1 MTFSR
6 PKIWKCQKNL
16 LYLRPKIVTFSNMKQ
31 IPYGI
36 TDFELIRKEDYY
48 YVDKTRFIGMIEQ
61 EARYVFL
68 LRPRRFGKSLLTNAI
83 AAYYDLRMAD
93 KYEAIFKGT
102 DIYANPTKERNK
114 YMVLKFNFSG
124 VDSNPDKV
132 EASFNERV
140 LIALDSFI
148 HKYQEYL
155 PVETLEWVMSVN
167 VCHDA
172 FARLMEMVTRSEER
186 IYLLVD
192 EYDNFA
198 NTLLSY
204 DEKGYMTLT
213 HGTGFFRLFFN
224 QIKAATTDNSPAI
237 SRMFITGVTPLTLSD
252 VTSGFNIGCNLSMK
266 YEFNEAMGFNES
278 EVRAMLEYYRDA
290 AGTFHHSVD
299 ELIEIMKPYYNN
311 SCFNASSLDD
321 DRMFNS
327 DMVLYFMRNYVSL
340 GKLPESMID
349 FNVSSDM
356 NKIRKMV
363 SYDKHNDE
371 KGKIIERIL
380 NDGYIKT
387 VVTGEFKLADL
398 GKKSSLVSL
407 LYYLGLLS
415 YGKDSK
421 GYTALVITNQTIREQ
436 YYTYLTEFYAKSI
449 GWQADEDELIDLGVE
464 ANEEGSILPLL
475 SYICEQMNEQ
485 SSNRDFNRE
494 GESFVKGYIVATMGN
509 NNNYFVCRT
518 EKELNHGYCDIS
530 MTPRQG
536 GKHAYLVELKYVK
549 PSETDEVAKS
559 YYEQAISQLHSYA
572 NSHPFAQECADHN
585 WTLHTVVLVVNGWKV
600 AYLEEVV

>member
-1 MTFSR
+1 
-6 PKIWKCQKNL
+6 
-16 LYLRPKIVTFSNMKQ
+16 MKQ

-36 TDFELIRKEDYY
+36 TDFERIRTEDYY
-48 YVDKTRFIGMIEQ
+48 YVDKTRFIGMIER
-61 EARYVFL
+61 EASYVFL

-124 VDSNPDKV
+124 VNPEPDKV
-132 EASFNERV
+132 NKSFHDNVMLELRGFV
-140 LIALDSFI
+140 RRYADLLPADTMQAISGQETFENSIKALM
-148 HKYQEYL
+148 Q
-155 PVETLEWVMSVN
+155 N
-167 VCHDA
+167 VKESQH
-172 FARLMEMVTRSEER
+172 R
-186 IYLLVD
+186 IYLIID
-192 EYDNFA
+192 EYDNFS

-204 DEKGYMTLT
+204 NEEGYRTLT

-224 QIKAATTDNSPAI
+224 CLKDATTDNSPAI

-252 VTSGFNIGCNLSMK
+252 VTSGFNIGANLSMD
-266 YEFNEAMGFNES
+266 YPFNEAMGFNER
-278 EVRAMLEYYRDA
+278 EVRTMLEYYRDA
-290 AGTFHHSVD
+290 AGTFNHSID

-311 SCFNASSLDD
+311 SCFNERSLND

-327 DMVLYFMRNYVSL
+327 DMVLYFLSKYVPN
-340 GKLPESMID
+340 GWLPERLID
-349 FNVSSDM
+349 FNVTSDM

-380 NDGYIKT
+380 NDGYIKS

-398 GKKSSLVSL
+398 GKRSSLVSL

-415 YGKDSK
+415 YGKDDK
-421 GYTALVITNQTIREQ
+421 GYPALVITNQTIREQ
-436 YYTYLTEFYAKSI
+436 YYTYLTDFYAESI
-449 GWQADEDELIDLGVE
+449 GWQADSDDLIDLGIE
-464 ANEEGSILPLL
+464 ANEEGDILPLL
-475 SYICEQMNEQ
+475 TYICEQMNEQ

-536 GKHAYLVELKYVK
+536 GTHAYIVELKYVK

-559 YYEQAISQLHSYA
+559 YYDQAVSQLRTYSS
-572 NSHPFAQECADHN
+572 SHPFAQECRDHN
-585 WTLHTVVLVVNGWKV
+585 WTLHTIALVVKGWKI
-600 AYLEEVV
+600 AYLNEVVKE